1 MFQKKILKLSLFK
14 IILQLHIITNYISV
28 LDKMFGRRPNPSR
41 KSEDIKKSAAK
52 VLDAK
57 KDTPTRARHLRLFL
71 DNAENPEILLF
82 FENHYS
88 HVFFIVYDAFIGAEI
103 NLRQKGKENMYIY
116 LN

>member
-1 MFQKKILKLSLFK
+1 MFSKK
-14 IILQLHIITNYISV
+14 LQTS
-28 LDKMFGRRPNPSR
+28 K

-57 KDTPTRARHLRLFL
+57 KDTPTRAKHLRIFL

-103 NLRQKGKENMYIY
+103 NLRQKGAHKSQREELEAVLY
-116 LN
+116 LLEKILLFLPEHLGKVSFLK

>member
-1 MFQKKILKLSLFK
+1 MFSKK
-14 IILQLHIITNYISV
+14 LQTS
-28 LDKMFGRRPNPSR
+28 K

-103 NLRQKGKENMYIY
+103 NLRQKGKELYI
-116 LN
+116 LCKQTVDITFKKVVNK